1 MAYRPPA
8 YVLTTRLCTLNAR
21 RHRWVITGNGM
32 PIQTSAK
39 SFETPKEARADGLI
53 ELAKLV
59 KTSRITGCVLIG
71 KLRGHSP
78 ARTSQTD
85 LELNKRK
92 ATSPGM
98 RAGGLSSLQG
108 LARCLDAL
116 TPYVWPNGAE
126 R

>member
-1 MAYRPPA
+1 MSQTSHSKLNLQRTTELRNELRA

-59 KTSRITGCVLIG
+59 KTSRITWV
-71 KLRGHSP
+71 R
-78 ARTSQTD
+78 
-85 LELNKRK
+85 
-92 ATSPGM
+92 
-98 RAGGLSSLQG
+98 
-108 LARCLDAL
+108 
-116 TPYVWPNGAE
+116 PNWKVT
-126 R
+126 RP